1 MLASLLRG
9 EMTLPFLPTT
19 VALAAVATLGYLVG
33 RRTREADTLSEQS
46 CRDLRQTLD
55 DTRQLEQI
63 TDDMLQATR
72 QALDECRRLSFAS
85 RTDIASAAASGRPS
99 HGLNGI
105 SAFENK

>member
-1 MLASLLRG
+1 MI
-9 EMTLPFLPTT
+9 LPFLPTT

-33 RRTREADTLSEQS
+33 RRSRGCETPSEQA

-85 RTDIASAAASGRPS
+85 RTDVSNETALARRP
-99 HGLNGI
+99 HGSNER
-105 SAFENK
+105 AFENKCGPPSNL